1 VVKRDVTDPGKASE
15 LSDAEIV
22 EEVRAGRVE
31 LFEVLMRRY
40 NQRVYRLARAVLGT
54 DWEAEDLAQEAW
66 VRAWSHLSQWE
77 GRASFSTWL
86 CRITLYEGWAR
97 RRRDKRMEP
106 LAAAAERGDDAKG
119 GDREMR
125 EPASPEEGAEGSLY
139 GAEIRALLE
148 DSVESL
154 PETYR
159 TVFVLRQL
167 EELSTAETAECMEI
181 SEDAVKVRLHR
192 ARVALQRELLERAG
206 PGIRQAF
213 PFLGWRCDRMVAAVM
228 ARIGDSQAVIPEPSA
243 RPD

>member
-1 VVKRDVTDPGKASE
+1 MKRDVATLGEASAF
-15 LSDAEIV
+15 SDAEIV
-22 EEVRAGRVE
+22 EEVRAGHIE

-54 DWEAEDLAQEAW
+54 DAEAEDLAQEAW

-86 CRITLYEGWAR
+86 CRIALHEGWAR
-97 RRRDKRMEP
+97 RRRGRRTEP
-106 LAAAAERGDDAKG
+106 LEAAAERGDHAKG
-119 GDREMR
+119 GDHEMR

-139 GAEIRALLE
+139 GAEIRTLLE
-148 DSVESL
+148 DAVGSL

-167 EELSTAETAECMEI
+167 EELSTAETAETLEI
-181 SEDAVKVRLHR
+181 SEEAVKVRLHR

-213 PFLGWRCDRMVAAVM
+213 PFLGARCDRMVAKVM
-228 ARIGDSQAVIPEPSA
+228 ARIGASA
-243 RPD
+243 NGDAPAS

>member
-1 VVKRDVTDPGKASE
+1 VVKRDVADSAE
-15 LSDAEIV
+15 AQFSDAEIV
-22 EEVRAGRVE
+22 DEVRAGRIE

-40 NQRVYRLARAVLGT
+40 NQRLYRLSRAVLGT

-86 CRITLYEGWAR
+86 CRIALHEGWAR
-97 RRRDKRMEP
+97 RRRGRRMEP
-106 LAAAAERGDDAKG
+106 LEAAAERGDHAKG
-119 GDREMR
+119 GDRDMR

-139 GAEIRALLE
+139 GAEIRTLLE
-148 DSVESL
+148 DAVGSL

-167 EELSTAETAECMEI
+167 EELSTAETAECLEI
-181 SEDAVKVRLHR
+181 SEEAVKVRLHR

-213 PFLGWRCDRMVAAVM
+213 PFLGARCDRMVAHVM
-228 ARIGDSQAVIPEPSA
+228 ARIAGTRS
-243 RPD
+243 